1 MSERG
6 MREKPGWFVNRR
18 ARADANRA
26 AVQT

>member
-6 MREKPGWFVNRR
+6 MREKPGWSVEHSPRD
-18 ARADANRA
+18 DANRA